1 MCGDVRRYRE
11 RSGDSASRLASRNLG
26 SSGAISVGDSSGTS
40 LGAFCGPRARVPQRS
55 RVQQRVADSARL
67 NHSAAVSLA
76 LLRRLLLRLAAA
88 DGEEPSR

>member
-1 MCGDVRRYRE
+1 MHAARARTL
-11 RSGDSASRLASRNLG
+11 SLFQRN
-26 SSGAISVGDSSGTS
+26 
-40 LGAFCGPRARVPQRS
+40 GAFCGPRARVPQRS

-76 LLRRLLLRLAAA
+76 ALLRRLLLRLAAA